1 MHPLIYLPEC
11 ASTNDEITTFLSD
24 KSIDFKTLSLY
35 TFHQKQGR
43 GQYGNVWKTIANENL
58 AISIALKTSKIAI
71 SNVLFNFH
79 TANVVR
85 EFIAN
90 LTNQPTFVKWPND
103 IILNNKKISGM
114 LIEKKVVNLQEY
126 YIIGIGINVLQTQ
139 FENLPKAGSI
149 LTQASMKLDLKD
161 FTKKFHD
168 FFVRSFFE
176 AKNEDYIL
184 QEYENHLFR
193 KEKVSV
199 FEVKGIRQNGIIKK
213 VDDEGFIWID
223 LENVGLRSFYH
234 KEIELLY

>member
-1 MHPLIYLPEC
+1 MHPLIYLSEC
-11 ASTNDEITTFLSD
+11 SSTNDEIITHLLDPST
-24 KSIDFKTLSLY
+24 DFKTLSLY

-43 GQYGNVWKTIANENL
+43 GQYGNVWKIQPNENL
-58 AISIALKTSKIAI
+58 AFSLALKTSDVMI

-79 TANVVR
+79 TANIVR
-85 EFIAN
+85 YFIAN

-114 LIEKKVVNLQEY
+114 LIEKKVVNQQEY

-149 LTQASMKLDLKD
+149 LTQSSVSLDLKD
-161 FTKKFHD
+161 FTQQFHD
-168 FFVRSFFE
+168 FFVHHIFE
-176 AKNEDYIL
+176 TKTENNIL
-184 QEYENHLFR
+184 QEYESHLFK

-199 FEVKGIRQNGIIKK
+199 FETQGVRQNGIIKK

-223 LENVGLRSFYH
+223 LENEGLKRFYH